1 MSVVTT
7 IPTESKTSGTGAE
20 QAVDL
25 CQLINEATSENTE
38 RNSGRNSYFWSSKG
52 RPSFVERHGS
62 FFTTGQALPDW
73 LQRDFEQLFE
83 SGSKLEEICRI
94 LPISRRYARKL
105 VQRIRS
111 KKRPKTPPTNL
122 EIRDVQEMDIPND
135 MVSLN
140 QRFHDKTTQEKFL
153 IPSELRTGD
162 HFDNFTKVVQSDP
175 IVIEDDEDIGG
186 HTTERRI
193 SGTKS
198 PSSSLQLTST
208 SVTSSITSSLSSIH
222 MTVSCASTGPTIA
235 RVTSLCQPNIQVSQA
250 SYIFALKTRPTP
262 IPCLPRPASGP
273 TISFNQCVPISMVIP
288 NSTLGVPGFTGLG
301 NTVLIMKTQTEP
313 KWLPPTA
320 NEQPNSSSSVM
331 LPIQST
337 ACASL
342 PTPSTNN
349 PHPKLPSQP
358 NTPVSTLPSAP
369 ISLNTCTSLWPGQI
383 HRLLLNNPD
392 SESNGAHQNSDL
404 AIVYL
409 GHNCWRPVILP
420 RGFQAVGQLGSLRT
434 PNKSAVATAPD
445 STPLFL
451 YNPS

>member
-52 RPSFVERHGS
+52 RPS
-62 FFTTGQALPDW
+62 LPDVGHTNNAPSQPRTKAR
-73 LQRDFEQLFE
+73 QRE
-83 SGSKLEEICRI
+83 SALDQGQTTPLYMQCITALYGS
-94 LPISRRYARKL
+94 
-105 VQRIRS
+105 QTMIRS

-262 IPCLPRPASGP
+262 IVLV
-273 TISFNQCVPISMVIP
+273 FN
-288 NSTLGVPGFTGLG
+288 
-301 NTVLIMKTQTEP
+301 
-313 KWLPPTA
+313 
-320 NEQPNSSSSVM
+320 
-331 LPIQST
+331 
-337 ACASL
+337 
-342 PTPSTNN
+342 
-349 PHPKLPSQP
+349 
-358 NTPVSTLPSAP
+358 
-369 ISLNTCTSLWPGQI
+369 
-383 HRLLLNNPD
+383 
-392 SESNGAHQNSDL
+392 
-404 AIVYL
+404 
-409 GHNCWRPVILP
+409 
-420 RGFQAVGQLGSLRT
+420 
-434 PNKSAVATAPD
+434 
-445 STPLFL
+445 
-451 YNPS
+451 